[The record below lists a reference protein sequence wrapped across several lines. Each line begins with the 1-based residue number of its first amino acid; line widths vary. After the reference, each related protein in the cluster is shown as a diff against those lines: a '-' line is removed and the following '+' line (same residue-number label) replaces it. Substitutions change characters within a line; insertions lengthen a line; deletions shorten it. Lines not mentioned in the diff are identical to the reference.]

1 MQSFAATRSPTVPRV
16 AAEAGCQVRW
26 ARVVQ
31 LRGATHGE
39 LLRFLGARLPGADA
53 DDVAQECY
61 LRLQRYEHL
70 LALRDPKA
78 FLFRVAVNL
87 LTDRARQHARRRRE
101 LQRFGVAV
109 HFEEAQDAPCGDAAL
124 EDALVAE
131 EALGLIAAAIE
142 RLPAKCRRAL
152 LMQRIDGL
160 SHEEIATTLRVSKS
174 MVEKYI
180 ARALGVLRDALL

>member
-1 MQSFAATRSPTVPRV
+1 MPSSLPRAARES
-16 AAEAGCQVRW
+16 GCQVRW
-26 ARVVQ
+26 ARVLQ
-31 LRGATHGE
+31 LRGAAHGE

-87 LTDRARQHARRRRE
+87 MTDRARQHARRQRE
-101 LQRFGVAV
+101 LQRFGVSV
-109 HFEEAQDAPCGDAAL
+109 HFEEAEDAPCGDAAI
-124 EDALVAE
+124 EDALAAE

-152 LMQRIDGL
+152 LMQRIDGH
-160 SHEEIATTLRVSKS
+160 SHEEIAATLRVSKS

-180 ARALGVLRDALL
+180 ARALGALRTALL

>member
-1 MQSFAATRSPTVPRV
+1 MQSFADSPL
-16 AAEAGCQVRW
+16 RW
-26 ARVVQ
+26 ARIMQ
-31 LRGATHGE
+31 LRGAAHAE

-70 LALRDPKA
+70 LVVRDPKA

-87 LTDRARQHARRRRE
+87 LTDRARQHARRQRD
-101 LQRFGVAV
+101 LQRFGGAV
-109 HFEEAQDAPCGDAAL
+109 HFEDAQDAPCTAAAL
-124 EDALVAE
+124 EDVRASE
-131 EALGLIAAAIE
+131 EALRMISAAIE
-142 RLPAKCRRAL
+142 RLPTKCRRAL

-160 SHEEIATTLRVSKS
+160 SHEEIAATLSVSKS

-180 ARALGVLRDALL
+180 ARAVGTLRAALP